1 MSGHGTVKFPA
12 LPFMRTATA
21 ISAMRMRFV
30 LFLAAAGFPAA
41 APAVHFGPQH
51 SDPVAA
57 VILGVTGILFFAVLG
72 RFVARKLGQPSVLG
86 ELLMGVILGNLGY
99 YFGSDLII
107 LLRQGPEIF
116 DIFQLTMSGQTMEQA
131 ATTCI
136 SGDGAAAILAV
147 LQGPHRL
154 ELVQIAHAVDVFSR
168 YGVIFL
174 LFLVG
179 LETSL
184 DEMRQVGRNSLQVAV
199 SGILLPF
206 VLGFAAISTL
216 MPELPL
222 NTDLFIAATLG
233 ATSVGITASVLQDIN
248 RQRSTEARVILGAAV
263 IDDILGLLMLSV
275 VSGIVVSG
283 GVEITG
289 ILLVIFLATA
299 FLVGAVLIG
308 PYFLRI
314 VIRYLCRLDIVE
326 AKMFTSYLFVMVL
339 AWMANLVGLATI
351 VGAFTAGLV
360 LQESYFKS
368 CRILPDRSYTIK
380 DLIMPLEVILVP
392 IFFVLMGIQ
401 VKVESFL
408 DSRVILAAGG
418 LLLAAIIGKVA
429 AGWFAGKSAN
439 RLAVG
444 IGMMPRGEVGL
455 IFAAIG
461 KTLGV
466 IDDSLFSAIVLMVIV
481 TTLIAPPLLKVA
493 MQHGD
498 SAAGHR

>member
-1 MSGHGTVKFPA
+1 MSITRPTNLFHVA
-12 LPFMRTATA
+12 MMRSVLLLLA
-21 ISAMRMRFV
+21 IAMPVSAY
-30 LFLAAAGFPAA
+30 AI
-41 APAVHFGPQH
+41 HFGPEH
-51 SDPVAA
+51 SDPIAA
-57 VILGVTGILFFAVLG
+57 VILGVTSILFFAILG
-72 RFVARKLGQPSVLG
+72 RFAARKLRQPSVLG

-116 DIFQLTMSGQTMEQA
+116 DIFQLTMTGQTMEEA
-131 ATTCI
+131 AAASI
-136 SGDGAAAILAV
+136 SGDGVATV
-147 LQGPHRL
+147 LEVLKGPHRL
-154 ELVQIAHAVDVFSR
+154 ELVQMAHAVDVFSR

-179 LETSL
+179 LDTSL
-184 DEMRQVGRNSLQVAV
+184 DELRQVGRNSMQVAI
-199 SGILLPF
+199 SGMLLPF
-206 VLGFAAISTL
+206 FLGFLAIRAF

-233 ATSVGITASVLQDIN
+233 ATSVGITARVLQDIN
-248 RQRSTEARVILGAAV
+248 KQQSTEARLILGAAV
-263 IDDILGLLMLSV
+263 IDDILGLLMLSI
-275 VSGIVVSG
+275 VSGIVASG
-283 GVEITG
+283 GVKIAD
-289 ILLVIFLATA
+289 ILLVIFLATV

-314 VIRYLCRLDIVE
+314 VVRYLCNLDIVE
-326 AKMFTSYLFVMVL
+326 AKMFTSYFFVMVL

-368 CRILPDRSYTIK
+368 CRIIPNKSYTIK
-380 DLIMPLEVILVP
+380 DLIMPLEVVLVP

-408 DSRVILAAGG
+408 DPQVILAAGG
-418 LLLAAIIGKVA
+418 LLLAAVIGKVA
-429 AGWFAGKSAN
+429 AGYFAGKSAN

-444 IGMMPRGEVGL
+444 FGMMPRGEVGL

-466 IDDSLFSAIVLMVIV
+466 IDDFLFSAIVLMVIT
-481 TTLIAPPLLKVA
+481 TTLITPPLLKAA

-498 SAAGHR
+498 SGTGQT